1 MSEQAMNTHTI
12 LLVEDDQNQR
22 DLYEEE
28 LKDEGYRVVTAGDG
42 RAALQAVQQHAP
54 DLVIMDI
61 NMPFMDGLDALSKMM
76 EHDSHI
82 PVIINSAYASYQD
95 SFASWSADAYVV
107 KSSDLSELK
116 QTVKRLLGQ
125 RQSNT

>member
-1 MSEQAMNTHTI
+1 MKKTI

-28 LKDEGYRVVTAGDG
+28 LREEGYEVLTASDG
-42 RAALQAVQQHAP
+42 RTGLRMITDNAP

-61 NMPFMDGLDALSKMM
+61 NMPVMDGLDALSHMM

-82 PVIINSAYASYQD
+82 PVIINSAYASYQE
-95 SFASWSADAYVV
+95 SFSSWSADAYIV
-107 KSSDLSELK
+107 KSSDLTELK
-116 QTVKRLLGQ
+116 QTVRRLLDGQ
-125 RQSNT
+125 QAGS

>member
-1 MSEQAMNTHTI
+1 MSKHTV

-28 LKDEGYRVVTAGDG
+28 LKEEGYHVVTAGDG
-42 RAALQAVQQHAP
+42 RTALQAVQEHSP

-61 NMPFMDGLDALSKMM
+61 NMPVMDGLDALSKMM

-82 PVIINSAYASYQD
+82 PVIINSAYASYKD
-95 SFASWSADAYVV
+95 SFTSWSADAYVV

-116 QTVKRLLGQ
+116 QTVKRLLSS
-125 RQSNT
+125 R

>member
-1 MSEQAMNTHTI
+1 MEQKKI

-28 LKDEGYRVVTAGDG
+28 LVEEGYNVVTASDG
-42 RAALQAVQQHAP
+42 RAALKAITEQSP

-61 NMPFMDGLDALSKMM
+61 NMPVMDGLDALSHMM

-82 PVIINSAYASYQD
+82 PVIINSAYASYKD
-95 SFASWSADAYVV
+95 SFSSWSADAYIV
-107 KSSDLSELK
+107 KSSDLTELK
-116 QTVKRLLGQ
+116 QTVRKLLAE
-125 RQSNT
+125 RRAN

>member
-1 MSEQAMNTHTI
+1 MVQKTI

-28 LKDEGYRVVTAGDG
+28 LIEEGYRVVTACDG
-42 RAALQAVQQHAP
+42 RAALKAVTDESP

-61 NMPFMDGLDALSKMM
+61 NMPVMDGLDSLSLMM
-76 EHDSHI
+76 EHSSHI

-95 SFASWSADAYVV
+95 SFSSWSADAYIV

-116 QTVKRLLGQ
+116 QTVKKLLTK
-125 RQSNT
+125 SDAN

>member
-1 MSEQAMNTHTI
+1 MKKTI

-28 LKDEGYRVVTAGDG
+28 LREEGYEVLTAGDG
-42 RAALQAVQQHAP
+42 RTGLRMITENAP

-61 NMPFMDGLDALSKMM
+61 NMPVMDGLDALSHMM

-82 PVIINSAYASYQD
+82 PVIINSAYASYQE
-95 SFASWSADAYVV
+95 SFSSWSADAYIV
-107 KSSDLSELK
+107 KSSDLTELK
-116 QTVKRLLGQ
+116 QTVKRLLDGQ
-125 RQSNT
+125 QAGS

>member
-1 MSEQAMNTHTI
+1 MKKTI

-28 LKDEGYRVVTAGDG
+28 LREEGYEVLTAGDG
-42 RAALQAVQQHAP
+42 RTGLRMITDNAP

-61 NMPFMDGLDALSKMM
+61 NMPVMDGLDALSHMM

-82 PVIINSAYASYQD
+82 PVIINSAYASYQE
-95 SFASWSADAYVV
+95 SFSSWSADAYIV
-107 KSSDLSELK
+107 KSSDLTELK
-116 QTVKRLLGQ
+116 QTVRRLLDGQ
-125 RQSNT
+125 QAGS

>member
-1 MSEQAMNTHTI
+1 MKKTI

-28 LKDEGYRVVTAGDG
+28 LREEGYEVITSGDG
-42 RAALQAVQQHAP
+42 RTALRMITENSP

-61 NMPFMDGLDALSKMM
+61 NMPVMDGLDALSHMM

-82 PVIINSAYASYQD
+82 PVIINSAYASYQE
-95 SFASWSADAYVV
+95 SFSSWAADAYIV
-107 KSSDLSELK
+107 KSSDLTELK
-116 QTVKRLLGQ
+116 QTVKRLLEGQ
-125 RQSNT
+125 NANS